1 MGGGEGRWEGEERS
15 DVKNSRIVVYPTTV
29 KNGLPTKLTHVFISK
44 HLLLPASDP
53 DEHRP
58 AGGKCKV
65 AKSPY
70 TKCSRFR
77 CMRRCMGCMCRCI
90 IIIVSGQPSTGSIG
104 TPARCWTSL
113 RSLRRSC
120 CQFACNSME
129 CFGWR
134 RGVSISQH

>member
-1 MGGGEGRWEGEERS
+1 MGGGGGERS
-15 DVKNSRIVVYPTTV
+15 DVKNSGIVVYPTTD

-77 CMRRCMGCMCRCI
+77 CMCRCI

-104 TPARCWTSL
+104 TPVRCWTSL

-120 CQFACNSME
+120 CQFACNWME